1 MIRSKPP
8 PGTRPGTLVINPASP
23 APKIH
28 VIAYGPDRH
37 METDIT
43 DPGEVSAHLG
53 KYPVVWVNVDG
64 LGDENVLRRMA
75 QIFGLHRLALE
86 DVVNVYQRPK
96 VEPYEGHLFIVA
108 RMIHYEGHLETEQ
121 VSFFVGTNFVLT
133 FQEYYGDCF
142 DIIRQR
148 IKTGQGIIRQAG
160 PGYLAY
166 ALIDALVDAYFP
178 VLEQFGERI
187 EDLEDDVV
195 SRPTSAVVA
204 RIHSMKRD
212 LLTLRRATWPQ
223 REAVNALLRDESAFI
238 DRETRIYL
246 RDCYDHTIQILD
258 IIETYRELTSGLLEV
273 YLSSLSNR
281 LNEIMKVLAVYA
293 TIFAP
298 LTFITGLYGMNLM
311 MPEQALPW
319 AYPAVLA
326 LMGSIAALLLVHFKR
341 RGWIGQPRRTG
352 AREAAN
358 EAPKVPP

>member
-8 PGTRPGTLVINPASP
+8 PGARPGTLVINPASP
-23 APKIH
+23 APRIH

-37 METDIT
+37 LETDIRE
-43 DPGEVSAHLG
+43 PAELAAHLG
-53 KYPVVWVNVDG
+53 RFPVVWVNVDG
-64 LGDENVLRRMA
+64 LGDEAVLRRVA
-75 QIFGLHRLALE
+75 ELFGLHRLALE

-121 VSFFVGTNFVLT
+121 VSFFVGANFVLT

-142 DIIRQR
+142 DLIRQR
-148 IKTGQGIIRQAG
+148 IKAGQGIIRQSG

-166 ALIDALVDAYFP
+166 TLIDALVDAYFP
-178 VLEQFGERI
+178 VLEVFGERI
-187 EDLEDDVV
+187 EDLEDEVV
-195 SRPTSAVVA
+195 TRPAGAVVG
-204 RIHSMKRD
+204 RIHAMKRD

-258 IIETYRELTSGLLEV
+258 ILETYRELTSGLLEV

-293 TIFAP
+293 AIFAP
-298 LTFITGLYGMNLM
+298 LTFITGVYGMNLI
-311 MPEQALPW
+311 MPEHRLPW

-326 LMGSIAALLLVHFKR
+326 MMATIAAFLLLHFRR
-341 RGWIGQPRRTG
+341 RGWIGRTRRAA
-352 AREAAN
+352 AR
-358 EAPKVPP
+358 APGPDAQVPP